1 MSIPDMV
8 MEKRPKGIGQ
18 GALLELSGQA
28 GINLPPAQRLS
39 RGVEMEV
46 LVAHTANPTFHIG
59 GIDRGHDWC
68 LEARHLNKER
78 ES

>member
-46 LVAHTANPTFHIG
+46 LVAHNSKPYIPH
-59 GIDRGHDWC
+59 RGY
-68 LEARHLNKER
+68 R
-78 ES
+78 SGS